1 MGGNAT
7 VSASRRQNVS
17 WCFSAAASETT
28 RGPPRSCERVDIM
41 RIGRRAAPIT
51 NPDKVIFPG
60 DGITKGEMVEYYR

>member
-1 MGGNAT
+1 
-7 VSASRRQNVS
+7 
-17 WCFSAAASETT
+17 
-28 RGPPRSCERVDIM
+28 M